1 MTMNEARFMALL
13 GAYGADLA
21 RWPEDDRAHAEVFL
35 DGAPHRIK
43 DVWESERSFDHL
55 LALERDVP
63 SSIALETAVIDAA
76 PGRRAIRRSLG
87 QIRWPAMPKWATGGA
102 IAASLALGLA
112 VGYASEPEASPEQDY
127 ASMLTVSG
135 GGGGSMFLSAMND
148 VED

>member
-1 MTMNEARFMALL
+1 MNEARFMALL

-35 DGAPHRIK
+35 DSAPHRIK

-55 LALERDVP
+55 LALEKDVP
-63 SSIALETAVIDAA
+63 VSIALETAVIDAA
-76 PGRRAIRRSLG
+76 PGRRAMRRSLG
-87 QIRWPAMPKWATGGA
+87 LVRWPAMPKWATGGA

-112 VGYASEPEASPEQDY
+112 VGYASEPEAPPQQDY

-148 VED
+148 IED

>member
-1 MTMNEARFMALL
+1 MNETRFMALL

-21 RWPEDDRAHAEVFL
+21 RCPEDDRAHAEVFL
-35 DGAPHRIK
+35 DSAPHRVK

-55 LALERDVP
+55 LALEKDVP

-76 PGRRAIRRSLG
+76 PGRRAMRRSLG
-87 QIRWPAMPKWATGGA
+87 LVRWPAMPKWATGGA